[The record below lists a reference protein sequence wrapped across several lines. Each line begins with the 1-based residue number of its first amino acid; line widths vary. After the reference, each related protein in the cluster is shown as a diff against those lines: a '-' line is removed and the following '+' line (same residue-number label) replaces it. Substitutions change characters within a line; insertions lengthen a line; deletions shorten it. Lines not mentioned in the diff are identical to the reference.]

1 MHAVTPLFTSRQSS
15 DSNNGR
21 VSDEPNRNRAN
32 GRTDSQPVTMTMRN
46 LILTSLL
53 STLPA
58 FGQTQA
64 PSAEQANI
72 QLPSGVQ
79 VETDIAYAQ
88 QSEAQKLDL
97 YLPAE
102 NDETLRPALVVVH
115 GGGWR
120 GGDKQRGQWR
130 ALPAQYASEGYVAIS
145 VNYRLTGEAPWPAQ
159 VEDVKAAVRWLR
171 GHAQEHRVDPE
182 RIGAYGNSAGAHLVS
197 LLGLV
202 KTADGLEG
210 TGPYQEHS
218 SLVQAVCA
226 SATPTDFLNW
236 GESGRLA
243 QRLGSTF
250 LAGPEGRLEDRAK
263 QASPI
268 TYVRG
273 DAPPFLLI
281 HGTADSTVPIQQS
294 NRFAKALRDAG
305 AEEVRYMILD
315 NEDHGVF
322 QRQRL
327 VTYPAMKAFFT
338 NALGP

>member
-1 MHAVTPLFTSRQSS
+1 
-15 DSNNGR
+15 
-21 VSDEPNRNRAN
+21 
-32 GRTDSQPVTMTMRN
+32 MRN

-53 STLPA
+53 SALAA
-58 FGQTQA
+58 FAQPQA
-64 PSAEQANI
+64 PSAEQANL
-72 QLPSGVQ
+72 QLPPGVKA
-79 VETDIAYAQ
+79 ETDIAYAQ

-102 NDETLRPALVVVH
+102 NGDTLRPALVAVH

-120 GGDKQRGQWR
+120 SGDKQRGQWR
-130 ALPAQYASEGYVAIS
+130 VIPARYASEGYVAIS
-145 VNYRLTGEAPWPAQ
+145 VNYRLSGEAPWPAQ
-159 VEDVKAAVRWLR
+159 IEDVKAAVRWLR
-171 GHAQEHRVDPE
+171 GHAKEYRVDPE

-202 KTADGLEG
+202 KGAEGLEG

-236 GESGRLA
+236 GEPGRLP

-250 LAGPEGRLEDRAK
+250 LAGPEGGLEDRAR

-268 TYVRG
+268 TYVGG
-273 DAPPFLLI
+273 DAPPFLLV
-281 HGTADSTVPIQQS
+281 HGTADQTVPIQQS

-305 AEEVRYMILD
+305 AAEVRYMIFD
-315 NEDHGVF
+315 NEGHGVF
-322 QRQRL
+322 QRQQL
-327 VTYPAMKAFFT
+327 VTFPAMKAFFAS
-338 NALGP
+338 ALAQ

>member
-1 MHAVTPLFTSRQSS
+1 
-15 DSNNGR
+15 
-21 VSDEPNRNRAN
+21 
-32 GRTDSQPVTMTMRN
+32 MRN

-53 STLPA
+53 SALAA
-58 FGQTQA
+58 FAQPQA
-64 PSAEQANI
+64 PSAEQANL
-72 QLPSGVQ
+72 QLPPGVKA
-79 VETDIAYAQ
+79 ETDIAYAQ

-102 NDETLRPALVVVH
+102 NGDTLRPALVAVH

-120 GGDKQRGQWR
+120 SGDKQRGQWR
-130 ALPAQYASEGYVAIS
+130 AIPARYASEGYVAIS
-145 VNYRLTGEAPWPAQ
+145 VNYRLSGEAPWPAQ
-159 VEDVKAAVRWLR
+159 IEDVKAAVRWLR
-171 GHAQEHRVDPE
+171 GHAKEYRVDPE

-202 KTADGLEG
+202 KSAEGLEG

-236 GESGRLA
+236 GEPGRLP

-250 LAGPEGRLEDRAK
+250 LAGPEGGLEDRAR

-268 TYVRG
+268 TYVGR
-273 DAPPFLLI
+273 DAPPFLLV
-281 HGTADSTVPIQQS
+281 HGTADQTVPIQQS

-305 AEEVRYMILD
+305 AAEVRYMILD
-315 NEDHGVF
+315 NEGHGVF
-322 QRQRL
+322 QRQQL
-327 VTYPAMKAFFT
+327 VTFPAMKAFFAS
-338 NALGP
+338 ALAQ